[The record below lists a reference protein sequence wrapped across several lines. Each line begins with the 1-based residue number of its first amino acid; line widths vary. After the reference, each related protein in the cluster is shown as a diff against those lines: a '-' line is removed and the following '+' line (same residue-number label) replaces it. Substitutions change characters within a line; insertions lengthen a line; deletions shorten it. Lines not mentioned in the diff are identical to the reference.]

1 MTEENELNLS
11 EVNWAEKG
19 LQKILV
25 PVDGSGPSKRA
36 VAKAAYL
43 AGLSGAKLTLVNVVD
58 LNKQISTFEQVST
71 GGYVPSELKE
81 EGYQLLAEL
90 MHEVPPTV
98 KAKALVEIGAPGETV
113 VEMCE
118 EQKFDLIVIGSRGQD
133 AIQRL
138 VMGSVSE
145 YVMHHSTCP
154 MLVVK

>member
-1 MTEENELNLS
+1 MTEESEFNLS
-11 EVNWAEKG
+11 DVDWAVQG

-25 PVDGSGPSKRA
+25 PVDGSEPSRRA

-43 AGLSGAKLTLVNVVD
+43 AGLSGARLTLVNVVD
-58 LNKQISTFEQVST
+58 LNKQINSFEQVST

-81 EGYQLLAEL
+81 DGYKLLAEL
-90 MHEVPPTV
+90 MHGIPGTV
-98 KAKALVEIGAPGETV
+98 RAKALVEIGSPGETV

-133 AIQRL
+133 AIQRF

-145 YVMHHSTCP
+145 YIMHHTTCP